1 MVTNLLKVQKKVD
14 NFSQTFFF
22 LKSNNKTNKQEENI
36 SLNMKKNLMDTLHG
50 KVFKANHWLK
60 FIFFTT

>member
-22 LKSNNKTNKQEENI
+22 LKSNNKTNKQEENR
-36 SLNMKKNLMDTLHG
+36 SLNLKKNLMDTLHR
-50 KVFKANHWLK
+50 KVFKANL
-60 FIFFTT
+60 

>member
-50 KVFKANHWLK
+50 KVFKILD
-60 FIFFTT
+60 

>member
-36 SLNMKKNLMDTLHG
+36 SLNKKKNLMDTLHG
-50 KVFKANHWLK
+50 KVFKANP
-60 FIFFTT
+60 